1 MVTKRIYITLPADL
15 YDRVEKYNKN
25 HPDKPISYSGTCR
38 KALEEMDLED
48 M

>member
-1 MVTKRIYITLPADL
+1 MVAKRIYITLPSDL
-15 YDRVEKYNKN
+15 YDRVEEYNKN

-48 M
+48 I